1 MSQTFDF
8 YDARA
13 REAAI
18 AAEQADLIMV
28 RKRELRSATVWR
40 ELANQAARVDAN
52 RAEAD
57 SVRAARHAAEAAEK
71 LARGQQPEAQA
82 KPA

>member
-13 REAAI
+13 REAEI
-18 AAEQADLIMV
+18 AAEEADLIMV

-40 ELANQAARVDAN
+40 ELANQAARLDAN
-52 RAEAD
+52 RAKAD

-71 LARGQQPEAQA
+71 AARGQQSDAQSN
-82 KPA
+82 PT